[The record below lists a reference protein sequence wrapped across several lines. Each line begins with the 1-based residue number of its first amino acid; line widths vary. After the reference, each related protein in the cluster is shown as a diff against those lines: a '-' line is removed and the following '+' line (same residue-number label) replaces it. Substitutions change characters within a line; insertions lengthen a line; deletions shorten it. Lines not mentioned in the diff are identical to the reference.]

1 MRHLALCFLAALTL
15 ALSAAPVRAADWSV
29 LDGPGVIAVMRHAL
43 APGGGDPVRF
53 VVDDCTTQ
61 RNLNERGREQA
72 RRIGRELR
80 DRGLT
85 FDAVLSSRWCRC
97 LGTATE
103 MALGDVEPFEP
114 LNSFF
119 NDRAD
124 KDGQTEEVRRF
135 LAAQGGRKRMMLV
148 THQVNITALTGIFP
162 DSGEIVAIRVSED
175 GRVEVL
181 GTVLVDP

>member
-85 FDAVLSSRWCRC
+85 FDAVLSSR
-97 LGTATE
+97 
-103 MALGDVEPFEP
+103 
-114 LNSFF
+114 
-119 NDRAD
+119 
-124 KDGQTEEVRRF
+124 
-135 LAAQGGRKRMMLV
+135 
-148 THQVNITALTGIFP
+148 
-162 DSGEIVAIRVSED
+162 
-175 GRVEVL
+175 
-181 GTVLVDP
+181 